1 MRRMIRLVMALACFC
16 AYVVFALLVQL
27 VNAAPWV
34 AFLLGTV
41 FIAVLLEVYDGF
53 CYFLCKDEVYLI
65 DCYEEK

>member
-53 CYFLCKDEVYLI
+53 CYFL
-65 DCYEEK
+65 

>member
-34 AFLLGTV
+34 SFLLGTV

-53 CYFLCKDEVYLI
+53 CYFLLKDVPYMVES
-65 DCYEEK
+65 YEEM